1 MWGQMDSTLQSV
13 REEMERRKL
22 SARQLAR
29 ELRMDKGTVL
39 DFLNGRRPSRYTTR
53 LLICRHLGL
62 DPDSEMREA
71 A

>member
-1 MWGQMDSTLQSV
+1 
-13 REEMERRKL
+13 MERRKL